1 MLKNKSHKRF
11 MAGLLSTAMVFT
23 SVNVA
28 PMTVLADSGASA
40 LANGDYYIVNAV
52 TGEFL
57 NTGLWWGTHAKASN
71 AGQLVTITAK
81 EEGSSQYAVNTHFYN
96 NDNKNSGNHYLA
108 ANGYVDSAVDYMTI
122 ESAGDG
128 TYTIVS
134 SESKYL
140 TAPAE
145 GNYDIQF
152 AETKSDASE
161 WRFLTKTQLE
171 EEAVAATE
179 NNKEYDVTS
188 LLYAS
193 DFSYS
198 DVEYLGKWSGEYGRG
213 GFRDG
218 NDSNYVVELGYKKAI
233 DCYQEINVPNG
244 IYQVSAQGYWRNE
257 GDADET
263 KKPVLYANESKK
275 ELKNVFDEAK
285 DASTG
290 GWDTNRSGK
299 FIPNGMTAAARCFAA
314 GGYSNEPV
322 EVAVTDGKLR
332 VGVKAEAPNYWVC
345 FDNFTIVKLP
355 TYDVTYELN
364 GGSSEGAIALT
375 DVRKLPDEFPTAT
388 KNNREFGGWFTDAE
402 LTTPAVAGAEITADT
417 TLYAK
422 WIKGAEPDV
431 LLGFDFNEGETTDG
445 ATITGT
451 NATATV
457 HSGCELVDS
466 KEGNG
471 KALKLTAKNAHE
483 GQYISIDN
491 AAALL
496 KGKNVLTISYDIVK
510 GAGNWNFY
518 IDKNNS
524 NNVYQKEYYLGAF
537 SGSTVFERYVNGRN
551 TPVSGKIEGV
561 TLADG
566 WNHLDIVATDEGT
579 WAFVN
584 GTFQKFAASTG
595 SLTEIL
601 GDDTV
606 LYLGRANWD
615 GGEYGN
621 ATMDNFTVY
630 DGVPS
635 ALAEQVFDSAAKV
648 EAIATVDVKVGAES
662 KNVSATVS
670 GVSGVADLCKVTYA
684 SNDDTIA
691 TVDENGVVTAVAEG
705 QTTVTTTA
713 TVGTKTKTAT
723 TTVNVAANDTFD
735 ITYDTKGGKTVAATA
750 GVKAIPAAEE
760 LPVPTKYGYVF
771 TGWFTDE
778 DCTVAA
784 VSGTTITANTVL
796 YAGWE
801 KSEKPYIADGDY
813 FLRNVSTG
821 TYLNGGNN
829 WGTQESLTV
838 NGQLMTIKA
847 DTEDDTLYTIDSHIS
862 NGGAKHFVHSGEAD
876 GDGYLDG
883 VAENFVIDKLENGH
897 YTISVGTQKYLS
909 APAEGT
915 VCVWSSA
922 KTEASEWEVISRDAL
937 IKEAVALVASG
948 QSVDLTSLVGDPDF
962 GRNNQYFANW
972 SGGLRKEGN
981 GDKNHSDDNV
991 EKYKAVFDAQ
1001 QVITDLPNG
1010 KYEVTVQGYYRD
1022 ESETQDSQ
1030 AVVLYA
1036 NGNEKAL
1043 KSIWDEAKEA
1053 AETGWDSQVTRG
1065 TEANN
1070 NVITGYVPN
1079 SQGEA
1084 ADAFGLGGYK
1094 SEAVEAIVKD
1104 GTLTLGVK
1112 AVDANNWV
1120 CFDKVTLTL
1129 TELLSDEQIF
1139 ADATVSTAKEAEVA
1153 VGETVE
1159 VPVTL
1164 TDVGN
1169 VKVTL
1174 EAKAVDE
1181 NVAVASVST
1190 GGAIVVEGVTQ
1201 GFTTVEVKASA
1212 GEQSKKTSFKVF
1224 VGDVDQV
1231 KADLVKALIDAIS
1244 DGELTKEDAA
1254 SVNEA
1259 KRAYDSLTEEQKEKV
1274 DGDKVTKLNNALDA
1288 IKGLVTLDIVEKK
1301 ADVVAASGTKN
1312 WNADSGNTD
1321 DYTKALDGNFGTFFD
1336 GLENGNV
1343 TVDLGRAYKI
1353 TGFAVAPRSGYEY
1366 RMPNASV
1373 YGSNDNENWTKLYTM
1388 PGDNDKDSGNQ
1399 PKANVLTTVK
1409 ASEFET
1415 AQTVFRYVK
1424 YETPSGDDNAYCCN
1438 IAEFEVYRAVID
1450 KAYVQNYVD
1459 YYTVKGSQVENAE
1472 ADAKEA
1478 FDAAIS
1484 TAQAVAETLPETE
1497 EEMTVDQINGAVA
1510 ATVAVEKAFKELSLT
1525 KEQKDAIAD
1534 VENKINALGTIT
1546 LESKDAI
1553 DAAKKAYDALSDS
1566 QKELVT
1572 NYSTLTDAQAAYD
1585 VLKKADDERIAAE
1598 EEAKKNKA
1606 AADGVIGLIDAIGT
1620 VTADSR
1626 NAIDTAR
1633 AAYKKLTAAQKKLVT
1648 NYDKLTA
1655 AEKDIKAIEAN
1666 KAVADEV
1673 ADQISKIGD
1682 VTLNSKDA
1690 IDAAKAAYEALSDEQ
1705 KALVPAEVKNALK
1718 AAEAAYNKAVAD
1730 KKAADDAVNKVYP
1743 SGTTAKT
1750 TTAKFVISSDNA
1762 AAPECAFSAVLNAGA
1777 TTVVIPEAIKI
1788 GNIVYKVTAI
1798 ADDAFK
1804 GCANLTSV
1812 TIPNS
1817 VTVIGRNSFAGC
1829 KKLKSI
1835 TIPANV
1841 TQIGVGAFSGAKKL
1855 KTITIQSTVLKKVG
1869 KKAFKGIKKNAKI
1882 KVPKKKKKA
1891 YKKLLANKGQA
1902 ETVKIK

>member
-28 PMTVLADSGASA
+28 PMTVLADPGASA

-198 DVEYLGKWSGEYGRG
+198 DVEYMGKWSGEYGRG

-233 DCYQEINVPNG
+233 DFYQEINVPNG

-314 GGYSNEPV
+314 GGYSTEPV

-364 GGSSEGAIALT
+364 GGSSEDAIALT
-375 DVRKLPDEFPTAT
+375 DVRKLPDELPTPT
-388 KNNREFGGWFTDAE
+388 RTNREFGGWFTDADC
-402 LTTPAVAGAEITADT
+402 TIPAVAGAEIAEDT
-417 TLYAK
+417 ILYAK
-422 WIKGAEPDV
+422 WVKGAEPDA
-431 LLGFDFNEGETTDG
+431 LLSFDFDEGETTDG

-451 NATATV
+451 NAVATV
-457 HSGCELVDS
+457 VKGCELVDS

-471 KALKLTAKNAHE
+471 KALKLDANAK
-483 GQYISIDN
+483 QYLN
-491 AAALL
+491 VVGAGALL
-496 KGKNVLTISYDIVK
+496 AGKKAITVSYDFVK
-510 GAGNWNFY
+510 GAGNWNFFINCDGNGPTTGHSETYIGAFQGGAVIERY
-518 IDKNNS
+518 IDGRDNS
-524 NNVYQKEYYLGAF
+524 AHNLTGLTY
-537 SGSTVFERYVNGRN
+537 
-551 TPVSGKIEGV
+551 
-561 TLADG
+561 ADG
-566 WNHLDIVATDEGT
+566 WNHVDFIFTDAGSWAYINGAFAQFKPDSRDFSKILTANSILHLGQATWG
-579 WAFVN
+579 
-584 GTFQKFAASTG
+584 
-595 SLTEIL
+595 
-601 GDDTV
+601 
-606 LYLGRANWD
+606 

-621 ATMDNFTVY
+621 VTMDNFTIY

-635 ALAEQVFDSAAKV
+635 AFAEKVFDDAGVVSA
-648 EAIATVDVKVGAES
+648 EATLDVKVNGEGKSVA
-662 KNVSATVS
+662 ATVNAS
-670 GVSGVADLCKVTYA
+670 GVSDLCRLTYA
-684 SNDDTIA
+684 SDDETIA
-691 TVDENGVVTAVAEG
+691 TVDENGVVTAVAVG

-723 TTVNVAANDTFD
+723 TTINVAANDTFD
-735 ITYDTKGGKTVAATA
+735 ITYDTKGGKAVAATA

-760 LPVPTKYGYVF
+760 LPVPTKYGHVF

-883 VAENFVIDKLENGH
+883 VAENLVIDKLENGH

-1030 AVVLYA
+1030 AAVLYA
-1036 NGNEKAL
+1036 NGNEKAI

-1053 AETGWDSQVTRG
+1053 AETGWNSLVTRG

-1164 TDVGN
+1164 TDAGN

-1231 KADLVKALIDAIS
+1231 KADLVEALIDAIS

-1274 DGDKVTKLNNALDA
+1274 NGDKVTKLNNALDA

-1353 TGFAVAPRSGYEY
+1353 TGFAVAPRAGYEY

-1388 PGDNDKDSGNQ
+1388 PGDNDKATGNQ
-1399 PKANVLTTVK
+1399 PKANELTTVK

-1424 YETPSGDDNAYCCN
+1424 YETPSGDDNLYCCN

-1450 KAYVQNYVD
+1450 KAYVQSFVD
-1459 YYTVKGSQVENAE
+1459 YYSVKGGQVANPE
-1472 ADAKEA
+1472 ADAKDA
-1478 FDAAIS
+1478 FNTAIRN
-1484 TAQAVAETLPETE
+1484 AQAVADTLPETE
-1497 EEMTVDQINGAVA
+1497 EEMTVDQINSAVVATGAI
-1510 ATVAVEKAFKELSLT
+1510 EKAFKELSLT

-1534 VENKINALGTIT
+1534 VENKIDALGTIT

-1553 DAAKKAYDALSDS
+1553 DAAKAAYDALSDA

-1572 NYSTLTDAQAAYD
+1572 NYSTLTDAQKAYD

-1620 VTADSR
+1620 VTADSK

-1655 AEKDIKAIEAN
+1655 AEKELKTIEAN

-1841 TQIGVGAFSGAKKL
+1841 TEIGVGAFSGAKNL

-1891 YKKLLANKGQA
+1891 YKKLLENKGQA
-1902 ETVKIK
+1902 ATDRKSVV